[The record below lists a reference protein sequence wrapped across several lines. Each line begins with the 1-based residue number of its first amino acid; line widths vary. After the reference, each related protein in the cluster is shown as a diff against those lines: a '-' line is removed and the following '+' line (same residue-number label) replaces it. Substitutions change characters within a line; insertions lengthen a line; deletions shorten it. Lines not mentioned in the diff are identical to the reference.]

1 MSELPITQDDV
12 RWRSRVWN
20 MAPEDPN
27 GAAAAARRI
36 KHPWY
41 RCQALARVA
50 EFSNGPKRSELLQA
64 SIQAAQEQDEPNRVV
79 TVSSWPVRILADASP
94 TQAAD
99 LIRQL
104 ISVAETEPHN
114 LRRAH
119 ALQSLAFS
127 VSNRPELLGLIVPAM
142 ATAILGGGGPRI
154 DRVIRDTFE
163 LVRTTNPELLRPLA
177 LHHKANRQ
185 QQKLLAS
192 VSGLEI

>member
-1 MSELPITQDDV
+1 MSELPITSEDV
-12 RWRSRVWN
+12 RGRSRVWK
-20 MAPEDPN
+20 MAPNDPN
-27 GAAAAARRI
+27 EAAAAARRI

-41 RCQALARVA
+41 RCQALARAA
-50 EFSNGPKRSELLQA
+50 EFSSGRKRSQLIQA

-79 TVSSWPVRILADASP
+79 TVSSWPVRVLAEVSP

-104 ISVAETEPHN
+104 VSVAETEPHN

-127 VSNRPELLGLIVPAM
+127 VSNRPELLGLVVPAM

-154 DRVIRDTFE
+154 ERVIRDTFE
-163 LVRTTNPELLRPLA
+163 LVRATNPELLLPLA
-177 LHHKANRQ
+177 LHHKVNRR

-192 VSGLEI
+192 ISGLEI